1 MKRVVG
7 LVVLLFS
14 SLMFAFAATIGVIIA
29 FPERNKMAAAYACAL
44 AAIGIASLVWAAFL
58 VRWPRRLFAAVA
70 GILIVATSAVAV
82 YAGSRNQGIK
92 QKRTIA
98 SIRAVAVA
106 AESHKTDQ
114 KKYPVSSD
122 LLREVPRR
130 DAWGHKL
137 RYELIEVGDGSQ
149 YYFVASPGKDGL
161 WQRPQLTEYPSGAT
175 TSFDED
181 IIFSNGQFL
190 QGPR

>member
-7 LVVLLFS
+7 LIVLLFS
-14 SLMFAFAATIGVIIA
+14 SLMFAFSATIGVIIA
-29 FPERNKMAAAYACAL
+29 FPERNKMAATYACAF
-44 AAIGIASLVWAAFL
+44 AVIGIASLVWAAFL
-58 VRWPRRLFAAVA
+58 VRWSPRLFAAVA
-70 GILIVATSAVAV
+70 GILIVATSAVAL

-98 SIRAVAVA
+98 NIRAVAVA
-106 AESHKTDQ
+106 AESYKTDQ
-114 KKYPVSSD
+114 KKYPASSD
-122 LLREVPRR
+122 LLRDVPRR

-161 WQRPQLTEYPSGAT
+161 WQRPHLTDYTRGTT
-175 TSFDED
+175 TSFDAD
-181 IIFSNGQFL
+181 IVLSNGVFV
-190 QGPR
+190 QGPQ